1 MRLRAS
7 TLLLI
12 IGLFA
17 GADPVLAST
26 VPQLIPYSGSLTGP
40 NGHPLPTGDYTLTF
54 RIYGHPT
61 STDVG
66 PVWGPQV
73 FDGETKRGHGD
84 KVPVVKGFFNVIL
97 GPVDVHG
104 NPIAKA
110 FRSSDRFS
118 SDRFVE
124 VTLEG
129 GPPNLPRHQVL
140 STPFALSSLGETPVG
155 GIIMY
160 SGRESELPV
169 NWQICRG
176 QQIRDR
182 SSPLYQKR
190 VPDLRG
196 LFVRGA
202 SNQANIGDVD
212 GRDERDTHT
221 HDVSVNARTKR
232 DELNGYITRTLLCF
246 YHDCDPTDFDI
257 TRTIDNTILRDPHY
271 LALVKRK
278 ESKDSHGH
286 HIRTHSDVSWDKQT
300 SMDNRPKHMNL
311 HYIIR
316 IK

>member
-110 FRSSDRFS
+110 FRSSDRF
-118 SDRFVE
+118 VE
-124 VTLEG
+124 VALASD
-129 GPPNLPRHQVL
+129 PPNLPRHQVL
-140 STPFALSSLGETPVG
+140 STPFAFRSPGETPVG

-160 SGRESELPV
+160 SGRESELPKDWRV
-169 NWQICRG
+169 CRG
-176 QQIRDR
+176 QTVFDL
-182 SSPLYQKR
+182 SSPLNGKR
-190 VPDLRG
+190 LPDLRS
-196 LFVRGA
+196 LFVKGA
-202 SNQANIGDVD
+202 ASDTKVSIKEGSYSAYHHHSFNVRRNTSIKINSYDSDEYVTPVNELARLGLVREIRKTGGGTLRQLYAVKKTHEALGVDDHGKSHSHHFHYTGVATGATVDVTP
-212 GRDERDTHT
+212 R
-221 HDVSVNARTKR
+221 
-232 DELNGYITRTLLCF
+232 
-246 YHDCDPTDFDI
+246 
-257 TRTIDNTILRDPHY
+257 
-271 LALVKRK
+271 
-278 ESKDSHGH
+278 
-286 HIRTHSDVSWDKQT
+286 HI
-300 SMDNRPKHMNL
+300 NL